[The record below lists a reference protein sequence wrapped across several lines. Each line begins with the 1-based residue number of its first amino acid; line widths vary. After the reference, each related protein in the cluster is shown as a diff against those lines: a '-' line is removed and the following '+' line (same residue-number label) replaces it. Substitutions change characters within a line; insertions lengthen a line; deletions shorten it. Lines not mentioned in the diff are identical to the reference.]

1 MNISGDPNI
10 AVAIR
15 EYFDSG
21 HTYEVIL
28 DMLKCN
34 HDISTS
40 MRTLKT
46 HLKESGLYRRGNYSP
61 LPEVRRQLFGYR
73 TMWQVLKQKHK
84 LRVKRDVVMR
94 LLRQLNPQGIAL
106 RTRRRFTRRTYHSM
120 GPNYIWHVD
129 GYDKLKPFGL
139 ALSGCIDGFSR
150 RLMWLVC
157 GATNNNPAVIAH
169 NYINCVKSLGVIPM
183 TLRTDFGTENGT
195 MAAIQ
200 CTLRHAHT
208 DYYAGSSS
216 HSYGSSTGNQRI
228 ESWWSYFRRGR
239 SQFWMDLF
247 GDLRDSG
254 NFNGSH
260 EHQCLLR
267 FCFRGVLQKD
277 LDECKDLWNKHRI
290 RPSRLASCPGGIP
303 NELYLLPHRYGSRDC
318 GFAVEEREL
327 DVFPEEG
334 LPVGLCG
341 DPNIEEYLQQAVQQN
356 TLQQPQDWESA
367 TELYLA
373 LKDIAGF

>member
-1 MNISGDPNI
+1 M
-10 AVAIR
+10 V
-15 EYFDSG
+15 
-21 HTYEVIL
+21 V
-28 DMLKCN
+28 
-34 HDISTS
+34 
-40 MRTLKT
+40 
-46 HLKESGLYRRGNYSP
+46 
-61 LPEVRRQLFGYR
+61 LFQKR
-73 TMWQVLKQKHK
+73 KVSVL
-84 LRVKRDVVMR
+84 
-94 LLRQLNPQGIAL
+94 
-106 RTRRRFTRRTYHSM
+106 
-120 GPNYIWHVD
+120 
-129 GYDKLKPFGL
+129 
-139 ALSGCIDGFSR
+139 
-150 RLMWLVC
+150 
-157 GATNNNPAVIAH
+157 
-169 NYINCVKSLGVIPM
+169 
-183 TLRTDFGTENGT
+183 
-195 MAAIQ
+195 
-200 CTLRHAHT
+200 
-208 DYYAGSSS
+208 
-216 HSYGSSTGNQRI
+216 
-228 ESWWSYFRRGR
+228 
-239 SQFWMDLF
+239 DLF

-356 TLQQPQDWESA
+356 TLQQPQDWELA